1 MRFIIFVRQ
10 ALLSAI
16 KDTKIHD
23 GFPVLRNGAVTEK
36 AIQRQMK
43 GQFMNDREKD
53 EEIVVTYFTK
63 QYRNVPRMTTV
74 KHKKTENN
82 WSPGSP
88 GVTMFIK
95 TVPTVLGSHNI
106 CKETS
111 VF

>member
-1 MRFIIFVRQ
+1 MV
-10 ALLSAI
+10 
-16 KDTKIHD
+16 
-23 GFPVLRNGAVTEK
+23 
-36 AIQRQMK
+36 

-82 WSPGSP
+82 WPPDSPNKRTWCDEVHYNRSYG
-88 GVTMFIK
+88 IED
-95 TVPTVLGSHNI
+95 SHNI

-111 VF
+111 VS